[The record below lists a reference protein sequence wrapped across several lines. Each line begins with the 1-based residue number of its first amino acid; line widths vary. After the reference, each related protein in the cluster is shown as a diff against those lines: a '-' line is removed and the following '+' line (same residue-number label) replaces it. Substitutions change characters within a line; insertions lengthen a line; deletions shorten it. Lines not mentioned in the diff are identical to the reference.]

1 MKWFGGDV
9 NRESNWRTAA
19 VNKDNK
25 TLALHIRRSRRRY
38 SLEAY
43 MKRSVSQDK
52 IEEVVVWFGL
62 GGNRKGAVSIDFSG
76 YHHQVTSLSH
86 EISMASSMCS
96 LQ

>member
-1 MKWFGGDV
+1 MKWFGGNV

-25 TLALHIRRSRRRY
+25 TLALHIKRSRRRY

-52 IEEVVVWFGL
+52 IEEMVVWFGL
-62 GGNRKGAVSIDFSG
+62 GWV
-76 YHHQVTSLSH
+76 VTGRGQFQL
-86 EISMASSMCS
+86 I
-96 LQ
+96 LVGTTIK

>member
-62 GGNRKGAVSIDFSG
+62 GWV
-76 YHHQVTSLSH
+76 VTGRGQFQL
-86 EISMASSMCS
+86 I
-96 LQ
+96 LVGTTIK

>member
-25 TLALHIRRSRRRY
+25 TLALHIKRSRRRY

-43 MKRSVSQDK
+43 IKRSVSQDK
-52 IEEVVVWFGL
+52 IEEMVVWFGL
-62 GGNRKGAVSIDFSG
+62 GWV
-76 YHHQVTSLSH
+76 VTGRGQFEL
-86 EISMASSMCS
+86 I
-96 LQ
+96 LVGTTIK